1 MTTST
6 PESLPSSPPA
16 STSVPDQFAC
26 QNGDGNPWA
35 VALIRPGISETD
47 FLCESC
53 NLAMWLAVLQQMA
66 EQGTITLG

>member
-1 MTTST
+1 MTTQS
-6 PESLPSSPPA
+6 PPSPPSSPP
-16 STSVPDQFAC
+16 PDTTTPQEFAC

-66 EQGTITLG
+66 EAGTITLG